1 MFTFI
6 HNNLFTINITG
17 CYKKIKFEQMRGIE
31 PPSPT
36 WKEGV
41 MTIIRHLLKK
51 WWIENI
57 YLPFGTPPDAHCGP
71 DRNRTYY
78 LRIMSALL

>member
-1 MFTFI
+1 
-6 HNNLFTINITG
+6 
-17 CYKKIKFEQMRGIE
+17 MRGIE

-41 MTIIRHLLKK
+41 MAIIRHLLKK

-71 DRNRTYY
+71 GWTRTID
-78 LRIMSALL
+78 LCFMRALLLTN